1 MQAMVRCEKGEMT
14 MIHYHAIVKGR
25 VQGVGFR
32 YFVQGE
38 AVNRGMK
45 GWVRNTDEGHVELK
59 VEGEQQKVI
68 DFLETVR
75 KGSPFQKSPTCKW
88 SRSPSLLII
97 RIFE

>member
-1 MQAMVRCEKGEMT
+1 MV
-14 MIHYHAIVKGR
+14 HYHAIVKGR

-38 AVNRGMK
+38 AVNRGIK

-59 VEGEQQKVI
+59 VEGEQQEVF

-75 KGSPFQKSPTCKW
+75 KGSPFSKVNIWTW
-88 SRSPSLLII
+88 SHSPSSPII
-97 RIFE
+97 KTFGLEDS

>member
-1 MQAMVRCEKGEMT
+1 MT
-14 MIHYHAIVKGR
+14 LVHYHAIVKGR

-59 VEGEQQKVI
+59 VEGEQQEVF

-75 KGSPFQKSPTCKW
+75 KGSPFSKVTHLDMEPLTKFAHYQDF
-88 SRSPSLLII
+88 RI
-97 RIFE
+97 RG